1 MQQKLDLVLKKI
13 MMLLSQFG
21 VTLTYFFK
29 KTRAISV
36 KYFHIYRN
44 HLLVFTHKSVSTCKA
59 YWPAIRFRLQQYAL
73 LTRLDK
79 PIGICLLLWPTLW
92 GLSMAAQGLPDT
104 NVLIVFVL
112 GVILMRSAGC
122 VLNDIADRH
131 YDPHVARTKKRPI
144 ASGKI
149 SPREALLLAGSLILI
164 AFLLVLTMNWL
175 TIQLAF
181 IAVMLAG
188 IYPFMKRYTYLPQ
201 FFLGL
206 AFGWAIPMGFA
217 AQTGSVPQIAWLLL
231 IANILWSVAY
241 DTMYAMVDREDDL
254 KIGVKSTAILFDDAD
269 RVIIG
274 IIQALVLITLIMTG
288 KQAQLGSYYYFGL
301 AIASGFFIYQ
311 QFLIRNREPER
322 CMQAFL
328 NNNWF
333 GLTVFAGLFLDF
345 IINKN
350 V

>member
-1 MQQKLDLVLKKI
+1 MQQKLDLFLKKI
-13 MMLLSQFG
+13 MMMLDQFKA
-21 VTLTYFFK
+21 TSIFYFK
-29 KTRAISV
+29 KTKTICL
-36 KYFHIYRN
+36 KNFHICRN
-44 HLLVFTHKSVSTCKA
+44 RLSVISHKCISTCKA
-59 YWPAIRFRLQQYAL
+59 HWPTVRDRLQQYAL
-73 LTRLDK
+73 LIRLDR
-79 PIGICLLLWPTLW
+79 PVGIYLLLWPTLW
-92 GLSMAAQGLPDT
+92 GLWLAAKGLPDT

-122 VLNDIADRH
+122 VLNDIADRR
-131 YDPHVARTKKRPI
+131 YDPNVTRTKTRPI
-144 ASGKI
+144 ASGKVT
-149 SPREALLLAGSLILI
+149 PREAMLVALSLILI

-175 TIQLAF
+175 TIQMAF
-181 IAVMLAG
+181 VAVMLAG

-274 IIQALVLITLIMTG
+274 IIQALVLVTLIMTG
-288 KQAQLGSYYYFGL
+288 KQAELGGYYYIGL
-301 AIASGFFIYQ
+301 AIASCFFIYQ
-311 QFLIRNREPER
+311 QTLIWNREPKQ

-333 GLTVFAGLFLDF
+333 GLTVFAGLFLDL